1 MPELPP
7 ELIEWMDAH
16 DWIYTL
22 YAIVIVLLAS
32 WVANFIT
39 KRILVRGIDK
49 LIDSKLTRPGMLQGR
64 AFIRRLANV
73 IPALVITFGVRLI
86 PDMPEAAV
94 TVVLNVANTFIVLTL
109 ALALSGLLDLGNDI
123 YSRRSGADD
132 VRPIKGYLQIVK
144 IVIYLIAALLMIAT
158 LLDRSPLILLSGL
171 GALAAVL
178 MLVFQDTLLSLVAS
192 IQISSNDLIRLGDWI
207 EMPKLNAD
215 GDVIDIALHTV
226 KVQNWDKT
234 ITTIPTKLFLSDS
247 FKNWR
252 GMKDAGGRRIK
263 RSIYLDQNTVNFLS
277 NEQKEHL
284 TRFSL
289 LTDYLKDKQKEIDDW
304 NAELKDAG
312 ELPANTRRIT
322 NIGTLRAY
330 VVNYLKAHPKLRK
343 DMTLMVRQLSP
354 GPEGLPLEVYCF
366 TDTTAWVDYEGIQSD
381 LFDHLLSILP
391 EFGLSVFQVPS
402 GKDMRM
408 SFTSLAEQQD
418 ERRKVPD
425 ESVLDDSAAD
435 EGRAEADTED
445 ETEQEQEKEQ
455 EKKTKQKTVKKSS
468 VRQKKTQSDER
479 EEDDS
484 GSESGDN

>member
-16 DWIYTL
+16 DWVYTL

-32 WVANFIT
+32 WMANFIT
-39 KRILVRGIDK
+39 KRILIRGIDK

-94 TVVLNVANTFIVLTL
+94 TVVLNVANAFIVLTL

-132 VRPIKGYLQIVK
+132 VRPIKGYLQIIK

-277 NEQKEHL
+277 NEQKDHL
-284 TRFSL
+284 SRFSL
-289 LTDYLKDKQKEIDDW
+289 LTDYLKDKQTEIDDW

-330 VVNYLKAHPKLRK
+330 VVNYLKAHPKLRT

-366 TDTTAWVDYEGIQSD
+366 TDTTAWVEYEGIQSD

-391 EFGLSVFQVPS
+391 EFGLTVFQVPG

-408 SFTSLAEQQD
+408 AYTSLAEQQE
-418 ERRKVPD
+418 ERRKVPE
-425 ESVLDDSAAD
+425 ESVLDDTESD
-435 EGRAEADTED
+435 EEGDEDDGHTGQNEAEPDND
-445 ETEQEQEKEQ
+445 N
-455 EKKTKQKTVKKSS
+455 KTKKSNSTARKQKKSPA
-468 VRQKKTQSDER
+468 DER
-479 EEDDS
+479 EGDES
-484 GSESGDN
+484 GSESSDN

>member
-7 ELIEWMDAH
+7 QLVEWMEAQ

-32 WVANFIT
+32 WMANFIT
-39 KRILVRGIDK
+39 KRILIRGIDK

-86 PDMPEAAV
+86 PDLPEAVV
-94 TVVLNVANTFIVLTL
+94 TVVLNVANAFIVLTL

-123 YSRRSGADD
+123 YSRRAGADD

-158 LLDRSPLILLSGL
+158 LLDRSPIILLSGL

-215 GDVIDIALHTV
+215 GDVVDIALHTV

-252 GMKDAGGRRIK
+252 GMTESGGRRIK

-277 NEQKEHL
+277 KEQKEHL
-284 TRFSL
+284 SRFSL
-289 LTDYLKDKQKEIDDW
+289 LAEYLNDKQKEIDDW
-304 NAELKDAG
+304 NSELKDAG

-354 GPEGLPLEVYCF
+354 GPEGLPLEIYCF
-366 TDTTAWVDYEGIQSD
+366 TDTTAWVEYEGIQSD

-391 EFGLSVFQVPS
+391 EFGLSVFQVPG

-408 SFTSLAEQQD
+408 AFTSLAEQQE
-418 ERRKVPD
+418 ERRKVPE
-425 ESVLDDSAAD
+425 ESVLDDS
-435 EGRAEADTED
+435 EEEASDGEHNNEKNERKEDT
-445 ETEQEQEKEQ
+445 KA
-455 EKKTKQKTVKKSS
+455 KKMNQRSGKQKKSAS
-468 VRQKKTQSDER
+468 GER
-479 EEDDS
+479 EEDAS
-484 GSESGDN
+484 GSESSE

>member
-7 ELIEWMDAH
+7 QLVEWMEAH

-22 YAIVIVLLAS
+22 YAIVIVLVAS
-32 WVANFIT
+32 WLANFIT
-39 KRILVRGIDK
+39 KRILIRGIDK
-49 LIDSKLTRPGMLQGR
+49 LIDSKLTKPGMLQGR
-64 AFIRRLANV
+64 AFIRRLSNV

-86 PDMPEAAV
+86 PDLPEAVV
-94 TVVLNVANTFIVLTL
+94 TVVLNVANAFIVLTL

-123 YSRRSGADD
+123 YSRRAGADD

-158 LLDRSPLILLSGL
+158 LLDRSPVILLSGL

-215 GDVIDIALHTV
+215 GDVVDIALHTV
-226 KVQNWDKT
+226 KVQNWDQT

-252 GMKDAGGRRIK
+252 GMTESGGRRIK

-277 NEQKEHL
+277 KEQKEHL
-284 TRFSL
+284 GRFSL
-289 LTDYLKDKQKEIDDW
+289 LAEYLNDKQKEIDDW

-330 VVNYLKAHPKLRK
+330 VVNYLKSHPKLRK

-366 TDTTAWVDYEGIQSD
+366 TDTTAWVEYEGIQSD

-391 EFGLSVFQVPS
+391 EFGLSVFQVPG

-408 SFTSLAEQQD
+408 AYTSLAEQQQ
-418 ERRKVPD
+418 EQRKVPD
-425 ESVLDDSAAD
+425 ESVLDDS
-435 EGRAEADTED
+435 EEELHERTE
-445 ETEQEQEKEQ
+445 EKTEPVTHKGGH
-455 EKKTKQKTVKKSS
+455 KAGDSSRTQKT
-468 VRQKKTQSDER
+468 TAPDER
-479 EEDDS
+479 EEDKS
-484 GSESGDN
+484 GSESSEHES

>member
-7 ELIEWMDAH
+7 QLVEWMEAH

-32 WVANFIT
+32 WMANFIT
-39 KRILVRGIDK
+39 KRILIRGIDK
-49 LIDSKLTRPGMLQGR
+49 LIDSKLTKPGMLQGR

-86 PDMPEAAV
+86 PDLPEAVV
-94 TVVLNVANTFIVLTL
+94 TVVLNVANAFIVLTL

-123 YSRRSGADD
+123 YSRRAGADD

-158 LLDRSPLILLSGL
+158 LLDRSPIILLSGL

-215 GDVIDIALHTV
+215 GDVVDIALHTV

-252 GMKDAGGRRIK
+252 GMTESGGRRIK

-277 NEQKEHL
+277 KEQKEHL
-284 TRFSL
+284 SRFSL
-289 LTDYLKDKQKEIDDW
+289 LAEYLKDKQKEIDDW

-330 VVNYLKAHPKLRK
+330 VVNYLKSHPKLRK

-354 GPEGLPLEVYCF
+354 GPEGLPLEIYCF
-366 TDTTAWVDYEGIQSD
+366 TDTTAWVEYEGIQSD

-391 EFGLSVFQVPS
+391 EFGLSVFQVPG

-408 SFTSLAEQQD
+408 AFTSLAEQQE
-418 ERRKVPD
+418 ERRKVPE
-425 ESVLDDSAAD
+425 ESVLDDS
-435 EGRAEADTED
+435 EED
-445 ETEQEQEKEQ
+445 ESDRDSEDQNDEKNER
-455 EKKTKQKTVKKSS
+455 EENNEDDTKAKKMSQRSGKQKKSA
-468 VRQKKTQSDER
+468 SDER
-479 EEDDS
+479 EEGAS
-484 GSESGDN
+484 GSESSE

>member
-7 ELIEWMDAH
+7 QLVEWMEAH

-32 WVANFIT
+32 WMANFIT
-39 KRILVRGIDK
+39 KRILIRGIDK
-49 LIDSKLTRPGMLQGR
+49 LIDSKLTKPGMLQGR

-86 PDMPEAAV
+86 PDLPEAVV
-94 TVVLNVANTFIVLTL
+94 TVVLNVANAFIVLTL

-123 YSRRSGADD
+123 YSRRAGADD

-158 LLDRSPLILLSGL
+158 LLDRSPIILLSGL

-215 GDVIDIALHTV
+215 GDVVDIALHTV

-252 GMKDAGGRRIK
+252 GMTESGGRRIK

-277 NEQKEHL
+277 KEQKEHL
-284 TRFSL
+284 SRFSL
-289 LTDYLKDKQKEIDDW
+289 LAEYLKDKQKEIDDW

-330 VVNYLKAHPKLRK
+330 VVNYLKSHPKLRK

-354 GPEGLPLEVYCF
+354 GPEGLPLEIYCF
-366 TDTTAWVDYEGIQSD
+366 TDTTAWVEYEGIQSD

-391 EFGLSVFQVPS
+391 EFGLSVFQVPG

-408 SFTSLAEQQD
+408 AFTSLAEQQE
-418 ERRKVPD
+418 ERRKVPE
-425 ESVLDDSAAD
+425 ESVLDDSEEEGAD
-435 EGRAEADTED
+435 SEEQND
-445 ETEQEQEKEQ
+445 EKNEQEENNEDDTKA
-455 EKKTKQKTVKKSS
+455 KKMSQRSGKQKKSA
-468 VRQKKTQSDER
+468 SDER
-479 EEDDS
+479 EEGAS
-484 GSESGDN
+484 GSESSE